1 MRNRREFLQGIASA
15 SAGAFLLRDT
25 LVEAMPQIPA
35 GVTPTK
41 HKPVMIG
48 GKKIKTVDVHTHISV
63 PEVTDFLKGT
73 SLARNAGGGG
83 AGAGAG
89 GNPLLN
95 AGSDRLVNMDYQGV
109 DVQILTINEFWYA
122 SPDREL
128 MTRLIDFQ
136 NQKLAEMVKNGVPDR
151 FYAFST
157 VAMQFPDL
165 ATKQMVDGMKMGLK
179 GATIGGSVPGKE
191 LSAPEYDVFWA
202 KAEELQA
209 PIFMHPQTAGPLTG
223 TTERIKGLGALNVT
237 VANPLETT
245 LFLSHMIFDGVLE
258 RHPGLKLCCAHG
270 GGYLPSYA
278 DRMDHGCGVFPQQ
291 CKDMTL
297 KKPPTE
303 YLKQI
308 YVDSLVF
315 TPEALRHLAAVMG
328 PSHIM
333 IGTDNP
339 IPWTESGTN
348 YVQPVDHILNTP
360 GFTDPQRIEMLS
372 GNACKWLGIPA

>member
-1 MRNRREFLQGIASA
+1 MIVPNQEETTHNRRQFLQGIVSA
-15 SAGAFLLRDT
+15 SAGAFLLRDR
-25 LVEAMPQIPA
+25 LMAA

-41 HKPVMIG
+41 HKPLIIG

-73 SLARNAGGGG
+73 SLAPRPLPP
-83 AGAGAG
+83 G

-95 AGSDRLVNMDYQGV
+95 AGSDRLMNMDYQGV
-109 DVQILTINEFWYA
+109 DVQVLTINEFWY
-122 SPDREL
+122 SSTDRDL
-128 MTRLIDFQ
+128 VTRLIDFQ
-136 NQKLAEMVKNGVPDR
+136 NGKLAEMVANGVPGR

-165 ATKQMVDGMKMGLK
+165 AAKQLLDGMKMGLK

-191 LSAPEYDVFWA
+191 LSAHEYESFWA
-202 KAEELQA
+202 TAEETQA
-209 PIFMHPQTAGPLTG
+209 PIFMHPQDAVPLTG
-223 TTERIKGLGALNVT
+223 TTERIKGIGALNVT

-291 CKDMTL
+291 CKGMML
-297 KKPPTE
+297 RRRPTE

-339 IPWTESGTN
+339 IPWTEGGTN
-348 YVQPVDHILNTP
+348 PVQPVDHILNTP
-360 GFTDPQRIEMLS
+360 GFTDAQRIEMLG

>member
-1 MRNRREFLQGIASA
+1 MRNRRQFLQGIAGA
-15 SAGAFLLRDT
+15 SAGAFLLRDG
-25 LVEAMPQIPA
+25 LMGAMPQIPA

-73 SLARNAGGGG
+73 ALARGGG

-95 AGSDRLVNMDYQGV
+95 AGSDRLVNMDYQGM
-109 DVQILTINEFWYA
+109 DVQVLTINEFWYT
-122 SPDREL
+122 STDRDL

-136 NQKLAEMVKNGVPDR
+136 NQKLAGMVQNGIAGR

-157 VAMQFPDL
+157 VALQFPDL
-165 ATKQMVDGMKMGLK
+165 ATKQMEEGMKMGLK
-179 GATIGGSVPGKE
+179 GATIGGSVTGKE

-209 PIFMHPQTAGPLTG
+209 PIFMHPQAAAQLTG
-223 TTERIKGLGALNVT
+223 TTDRIKGIGALNVT

-245 LFLSHMIFDGVLE
+245 LFLTHMIFDGVLD
-258 RHPGLKLCCAHG
+258 RHPGLKICCAHG

-297 KKPPTE
+297 KKRPTE

-315 TPEALRHLAAVMG
+315 TSEALRHLAAVMG

-348 YVQPVDHILNTP
+348 YLQPVDHILDTP
-360 GFTDPQRIEMLS
+360 GFTDSQRIEMLS